1 MRTSLYSIL
10 CICIR
15 LAAILLAI
23 SVLAAIPGTY
33 VSLPGGDWA
42 VERWWIVLV
51 YAGLFVLALL
61 FWVFPGFLARLAAGK
76 TAMEVFE
83 SPITAET
90 IQYVAFSVVGLRYL
104 IGGTYSLMYLLPRE
118 MMVRHALRAQS
129 TADAVTF
136 HDADFTAT
144 IISYSFEVVVGLG
157 LLLGARGLV
166 GLLDRLR
173 ETSLPPAVSDTTDV
187 LEEGE
192 KS

>member
-1 MRTSLYSIL
+1 
-10 CICIR
+10 
-15 LAAILLAI
+15 
-23 SVLAAIPGTY
+23 
-33 VSLPGGDWA
+33 
-42 VERWWIVLV
+42 
-51 YAGLFVLALL
+51 
-61 FWVFPGFLARLAAGK
+61 
-76 TAMEVFE
+76 
-83 SPITAET
+83 
-90 IQYVAFSVVGLRYL
+90 
-104 IGGTYSLMYLLPRE
+104 

>member
-1 MRTSLYSIL
+1 MRTSLYTIL

-33 VSLPGGDWA
+33 FGLTGNDWA

-51 YAGLFVLALL
+51 YIALFLLALL
-61 FWVFPGFLARLAAGK
+61 LWVFPGFLARLAAGK

-104 IGGTYSLMYLLPRE
+104 IGGMYGLMYLLPRE
-118 MMVRHALRAQS
+118 MIVRHVLRAQS

-144 IISYSFEVVVGLG
+144 IISYSFEVIVGFG
-157 LLLGARGLV
+157 LLLGARGLI
-166 GLLDRLR
+166 GLLNRLR
-173 ETSLPPAVSDTTDV
+173 ETSLPPAMSDSAEIV
-187 LEEGE
+187 QEGE
-192 KS
+192 KP